1 VVWST
6 LFGGSFF
13 YWACLAWISDLEVLL
28 MEKEDLIELFIILTL
43 FVIAGNLAA
52 DFMDIGAQY
61 V

>member
-1 VVWST
+1 
-6 LFGGSFF
+6 
-13 YWACLAWISDLEVLL
+13 